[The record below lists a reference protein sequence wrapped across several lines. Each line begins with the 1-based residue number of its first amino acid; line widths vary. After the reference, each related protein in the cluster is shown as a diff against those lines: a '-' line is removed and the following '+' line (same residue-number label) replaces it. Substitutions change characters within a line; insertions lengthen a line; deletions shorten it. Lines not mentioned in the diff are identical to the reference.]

1 MFKSASLSIL
11 AVGFLV
17 AAANPV
23 GAQEFNASP
32 FLDTGMD
39 VKVQRTLARA
49 RMQGIN
55 LKDTR
60 GSVGRGKTCG
70 NLSIGQFEEDKR
82 RPREVVIVTGDVI
95 NVNKSCRRKYK

>member
-11 AVGFLV
+11 AVAFLV
-17 AAANPV
+17 AAANSAD
-23 GAQEFNASP
+23 AQEFNASP

-60 GSVGRGKTCG
+60 GFVGRGKSCG
-70 NLSIGQFEEDKR
+70 NLSIGQFEDDKR